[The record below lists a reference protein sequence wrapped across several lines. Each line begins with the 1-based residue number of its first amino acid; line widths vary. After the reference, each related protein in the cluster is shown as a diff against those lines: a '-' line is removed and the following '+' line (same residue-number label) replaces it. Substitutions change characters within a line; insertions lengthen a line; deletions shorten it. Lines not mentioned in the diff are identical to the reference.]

1 MARGPANVSEPPEP
15 ALDDGIAADKL
26 GHNALW
32 GLLYRLGPAL
42 LTAALSLYLVR
53 ALQPHEFGL
62 YSLAMMVGSLALLPS
77 DFGVST
83 AASRYVAAHRAD
95 RAMILDVLG
104 GALALKLVG
113 TGIACAALLLLA
125 EPIADAYDEPS
136 LAWPVRWTAIALVG
150 QNLMLLWGSAFTALG
165 RVRAGLPVPFVEGG
179 VELGAGVAFV
189 MLGWGAAGATLGRA
203 IGYATGA
210 VLAGL
215 LLRRLIGSG
224 FMGVRGHSRSMRRK
238 VGRYAGPSSIVDGA
252 YTAFTQVD
260 VLVIGA
266 LLNATAAGMFT
277 APLRVVTLL
286 HYPATSLAGA
296 VAPRLAHQ
304 GAQRRDDELVFTLRL
319 SMVIQAALATVVV
332 VWADPVV
339 RIFLG
344 PQYLPAI
351 EVLQALGLFIFLSGI
366 APIVTMAASFLG
378 QAPMR
383 VPLMI
388 VTVLVNLVVD
398 LALVPSMGIVGGAI
412 GSTVAYLLFVPG
424 HFWLCRRVMPIRWR
438 PLMVTLLRCAAAAAA
453 MAGVLLAWGTTG
465 LGAVEIVLGGASA
478 LAVYAAVLFALGER
492 PQRPQDLSRR

>member
-1 MARGPANVSEPPEP
+1 VSEPLDPP
-15 ALDDGIAADKL
+15 LDDGIAADEL

-32 GLLYRLGPAL
+32 GLVYRLGPAL

-53 ALQPHEFGL
+53 ALKPHEFGL

-83 AASRYVAAHRAD
+83 SAARYVAAHRSD
-95 RAMILDVLG
+95 RAAILDVLG
-104 GALALKLVG
+104 GALALKMIG

-125 EPIADAYDEPS
+125 DPIAAAYNEPS

-150 QNLMLLWGSAFTALG
+150 QNLMLLWGGTFTALG
-165 RVRAGLPVPFVEGG
+165 RVRAGLPLPFVEGG
-179 VELGAGVAFV
+179 MELAAGVAFV

-215 LLRRLIGSG
+215 LLRRLLGP
-224 FMGVRGHSRSMRRK
+224 GVMRWRGHSRATRRQ
-238 VGRYAGPSSIVDGA
+238 VGRYAGPSLIVDGA

-266 LLNATAAGMFT
+266 FLNATAAGLFQ

-304 GAQRRDDELVFTLRL
+304 GAERRDDELVFTLRL
-319 SMVIQAALATVVV
+319 SMVIQAALATFSV

-339 RIFLG
+339 HIFLG
-344 PQYLPAI
+344 DQYLPAI
-351 EVLQALGLFIFLSGI
+351 EVLRALGLFIFLSGI

-388 VTVLVNLVVD
+388 ATVLVNLVVD
-398 LALVPSMGIVGGAI
+398 LILVPRIGIVGGAI
-412 GSTVAYLLFVPG
+412 GSTAAYLLFVPG

-438 PLMVTLLRCAAAAAA
+438 PLVVTLLRCAAAAAA
-453 MAGVLLAWGTTG
+453 MAGVLFAWGTTD
-465 LGAVEIVLGGASA
+465 LGAIVIVLGGLSS
-478 LAVYAAVLFALGER
+478 LAAYAAVLLALGER
-492 PQRPQDLSRR
+492 PQRP